1 VRSREATSES
11 RVGVPPPRD
20 RADAADAG
28 RALARLRVIRIG
40 LRVLALA
47 ALTLLLYYVVIPQF
61 VEAGHDIH
69 SVQGL
74 SPWPLLLALGL
85 ELASLAAYGALTWAV
100 IDPRDRPSL
109 GVVVRVD
116 VAGVG
121 VTNII
126 PAGGA
131 IALALRYRLL
141 ARAGSSAST
150 IVGGIAVEVILSNLL
165 LGAVFALGLIL
176 SLASLPPSPYY
187 QYAGIFIVA
196 VFGTA
201 AIALAVAVRRR
212 ERVAGIVRSATRRL
226 PESWRARAV
235 RFVDDAVGSVAV
247 LALDRRRFAAAVF
260 WGAVNWLLDA
270 AALWVLLAAFGY
282 AAAPGQLLLVYG
294 LVGILAI
301 VPITPGGLGV
311 VEGAMVPLLV
321 ALGSTSEVAILGVI
335 AWRLLQ
341 FWMPMPLG
349 ALSALSLVARP
360 RARRATA

>member
-1 VRSREATSES
+1 
-11 RVGVPPPRD
+11 
-20 RADAADAG
+20 
-28 RALARLRVIRIG
+28 
-40 LRVLALA
+40 
-47 ALTLLLYYVVIPQF
+47 
-61 VEAGHDIH
+61 
-69 SVQGL
+69 
-74 SPWPLLLALGL
+74 
-85 ELASLAAYGALTWAV
+85 
-100 IDPRDRPSL
+100 
-109 GVVVRVD
+109 
-116 VAGVG
+116 
-121 VTNII
+121 
-126 PAGGA
+126 
-131 IALALRYRLL
+131 
-141 ARAGSSAST
+141 
-150 IVGGIAVEVILSNLL
+150 
-165 LGAVFALGLIL
+165 
-176 SLASLPPSPYY
+176 
-187 QYAGIFIVA
+187 
-196 VFGTA
+196 
-201 AIALAVAVRRR
+201 
-212 ERVAGIVRSATRRL
+212 
-226 PESWRARAV
+226 V

-349 ALSALSLVARP
+349 ALSALSLLARP